1 MRRSRFI
8 VFLFVLM
15 SIGCVDKEVRLD
27 PEEMG
32 LIDSLYLDERG
43 VMVKQFEDTC
53 ALYHDMYF
61 DQWVDSLMTVRLEK
75 IEKMMK
81 R

>member
-1 MRRSRFI
+1 MRRSRYI
-8 VFLFVLM
+8 VFLFFLV

-27 PEEMG
+27 PDEMG

-43 VMVKQFEDTC
+43 IMVKQFEDTC

-61 DQWVDSLMTVRLEK
+61 DKWVDSIMTVRLEK
-75 IEKMMK
+75 IEKMM
-81 R
+81 RR